1 MRYRPLGKAG
11 MAVST
16 VSVRLSGE
24 RCGGD
29 PDAWLAFIHA
39 AFENGINAFEVVN
52 PTPALLEGLA
62 YAGRSVERRLIF
74 VGLRLPGGLSPDEI
88 VAQVDRV
95 LVSTGLE
102 SLDLAV
108 IDGDGDLPNECVWA
122 LEDLRAAS
130 RVKRLGVVVAGDDG
144 MQHVHGGA
152 FDVLVAPFN
161 LLSGWRERLR
171 VRTAADKGMSVIAV
185 DPYPD
190 EARAIAEPKAAKRK
204 RRWFS
209 RPAYPLAGLGSYNF
223 LHDTYGWTA
232 EEIGLGFALTETAL
246 ASVLI
251 DVDSRKHL
259 EAMAEVAEREL
270 PAAVAAQIEMA
281 RFSAERAAGTE
292 RRTLD
297 RRARAS

>member
-1 MRYRPLGKAG
+1 MRYRPLGNAG
-11 MAVST
+11 MAIST

-29 PDAWLAFIHA
+29 PDAWLAFIHT
-39 AFENGINAFEVVN
+39 AFENGVNAFEIMN

-62 YAGRSVERRLIF
+62 YAARSVERRLIF
-74 VGLRLPGGLSPDEI
+74 VGLRLADNLPPDAI
-88 VAQVDRV
+88 VAEVDRV
-95 LVSTGLE
+95 LGSTGLE
-102 SLDLAV
+102 SLDLAIV
-108 IDGDGDLPNECVWA
+108 NGDAELHNESVWA

-130 RVKRLGVVVAGDDG
+130 RVKRLGVLVADDEG

-152 FDVLVAPFN
+152 FDVLMAPFN

-171 VRTAADKGMSVIAV
+171 VRTATDKGMSVIAI
-185 DPYPD
+185 DPYPED
-190 EARAIAEPKAAKRK
+190 ARAIAEPKAVKRK
-204 RRWFS
+204 RSWFF
-209 RPAYPLAGLGSYNF
+209 RPSYPLARLGSYNF
-223 LHDTYGWTA
+223 LHETHGWAA
-232 EEIGLGFALTETAL
+232 EEIALGFALTETAV
-246 ASVLI
+246 ASVL
-251 DVDSRKHL
+251 VEVESRKHL
-259 EAMAEVAEREL
+259 QSLAEVAERDL

>member
-1 MRYRPLGKAG
+1 MRYRPLGTAG
-11 MAVST
+11 MAIST

-39 AFENGINAFEVVN
+39 AFENGINAFEVIN

-62 YAGRSVERRLIF
+62 YAARSVERRLIF
-74 VGLRLPGGLSPDEI
+74 VSLRLADGLGPDEI
-88 VAQVDRV
+88 VAEVDRV
-95 LVSTGLE
+95 LISTGLE
-102 SLDLAV
+102 SLDLAIV
-108 IDGDGDLPNECVWA
+108 NGDVELRNESVWA

-130 RVKRLGVVVAGDDG
+130 RIKGLGVVVVSDEG

-152 FDVLVAPFN
+152 FNVLVAPFN

-171 VRTAADKGMSVIAV
+171 VRTATDKGMSVIAI
-185 DPYPD
+185 DPYPE

-204 RRWFS
+204 RSWFF
-209 RPAYPLAGLGSYNF
+209 RPTYPLAGMGSYNF

-232 EEIGLGFALTETAL
+232 EEIVLGFALTETAV

-251 DVDSRKHL
+251 EADSRKHL
-259 EAMAEVAEREL
+259 ETLAAVAERDL

>member
-16 VSVRLSGE
+16 ISIRLSGE
-24 RCGGD
+24 RCGGN
-29 PDAWLAFIHA
+29 PDAWLAYIHA
-39 AFENGINAFEVVN
+39 AFESGINAFEVVN

-74 VGLRLPGGLSPDEI
+74 IGLRLPDGLAPDEI
-88 VAQVDRV
+88 VAQVDGV
-95 LVSTGLE
+95 LHATGLE
-102 SLDLAV
+102 SLDLAIV
-108 IDGDGDLPNECVWA
+108 NGEAELHNESVWA

-130 RVKRLGVVVAGDDG
+130 RVQRLAVVVSGDEG
-144 MQHVHGGA
+144 MQHVHSGA

-171 VRTAADKGMSVIAV
+171 VRTATDMGMSVIAY
-185 DPYPD
+185 DPYPE
-190 EARAIAEPKAAKRK
+190 EARAIAEPKAVKK

-223 LHDTYGWTA
+223 LHETYGWTA
-232 EEIGLGFALTETAL
+232 EEIGLGFALTETAV
-246 ASVLI
+246 ASVI
-251 DVDSRKHL
+251 VEADSRKHL
-259 EAMAEVAEREL
+259 EALAEVAERDL
-270 PAAVAAQIEMA
+270 PSAVAAQIEMA

>member
-1 MRYRPLGKAG
+1 MRYRPLGKTG

-16 VSVRLSGE
+16 LSLRLNGE

-39 AFENGINAFEVVN
+39 AFENGVNAFEVVH
-52 PTPALLEGLA
+52 PTSALLEGLA
-62 YAGRSVERRLIF
+62 YAARSVERRLIF
-74 VGLRLPGGLSPDEI
+74 VALRLSDGLGPDEI
-88 VAQVDRV
+88 VAQVDHV
-95 LVSTGLE
+95 LLATGLE
-102 SLDLAV
+102 ALDLV
-108 IDGDGDLPNECVWA
+108 IVDGDGELHNESVWA
-122 LEDLRAAS
+122 LEDLRSAS
-130 RVKRLGVVVAGDDG
+130 RVLRLGVVVAGDEG

-152 FDVLVAPFN
+152 FDVLLAPFN

-171 VRTAADKGMSVIAV
+171 VRTATDKGMSVVAL
-185 DPYPD
+185 DPYPE
-190 EARAIAEPKAAKRK
+190 EARAIAEPKAVK

-209 RPAYPLAGLGSYNF
+209 RPTYPLAGLGSYNF
-223 LHDTYGWTA
+223 LHDTHGWKA
-232 EEIGLGFALTETAL
+232 EEICLGFALTETAV
-246 ASVLI
+246 ASVVVE
-251 DVDSRKHL
+251 VDSHKHL
-259 EAMAEVAEREL
+259 EALAEVTERDL